1 MCCIE
6 ARVIISMSGESCQD
20 IDPFKKE
27 FPPKHKFR
35 AENYAGL
42 VAEEA
47 QDCHPKCSQ
56 FWVESYLTGN
66 WVLYGCEICFTT
78 FLFFIVTL
86 KGEAPVKLH
95 GTMKVSDQ
103 GHLEIGGCDTV
114 ALAKEFATPL
124 YVMDEEKIRS
134 NCQEYVQAFKKYY
147 PNSEVI
153 YASKVFS
160 TLAMCRLIAEE
171 DMGLDVVSGGE
182 LFTAIKSGFPVSR
195 IYFHGNNKS
204 PEELEMALEAQVGR
218 FVVDNFY
225 ELGLLNEL
233 AKHRKIKAKIL
244 LRVSPGIDA
253 HTHHY
258 IKTGMI
264 DSKFGL
270 AIANGQAMM
279 GIEKALSM
287 KNVELKGIHC
297 HIGSQIFDLK
307 SYQEAAQTMMGF
319 LKEVKDSTG
328 FVAQELNL
336 GGGLGIYYS
345 EGDTPQSIAE
355 MVMTISDAIKASAL
369 LHNLSLPK
377 IIVEPGR
384 SIAGEAGITLYTIG
398 SIKDIPDVR
407 KYVAVDG
414 GMTDNIRP
422 ALYQAKYEAGIA
434 NKMSVPAEEV
444 VSIAGKCCESGDMLV
459 WDVELPRV
467 EAGDILVVSS
477 TGAYNYS
484 MSSNYNRNVKP
495 AVVFVNN
502 GKADIVV
509 KRETY
514 ADLIRND
521 VVPNRMQDKKACLA

>member
-1 MCCIE
+1 M
-6 ARVIISMSGESCQD
+6 
-20 IDPFKKE
+20 
-27 FPPKHKFR
+27 
-35 AENYAGL
+35 
-42 VAEEA
+42 
-47 QDCHPKCSQ
+47 
-56 FWVESYLTGN
+56 
-66 WVLYGCEICFTT
+66 
-78 FLFFIVTL
+78 
-86 KGEAPVKLH
+86 KLL
-95 GTMKVSDQ
+95 GTMKINNV
-103 GHLEIGGCDTV
+103 GHLEISGCDTV
-114 ALAKEFATPL
+114 ALAQKFGTPL
-124 YVMDEEKIRS
+124 YVMDESKIRS
-134 NCQEYVQAFKKYY
+134 TCRQYVEAFRKYY

-160 TLAMCRLIAEE
+160 TMAMCRLIAEE

-182 LFTAIKSGFPVSR
+182 LFTALKSEFPADRV
-195 IYFHGNNKS
+195 YFHGNNKS

-218 FVVDNFY
+218 VVVDNFY
-225 ELGLLNEL
+225 ELSLLNEL
-233 AKHRKIKAKIL
+233 AKQHKTKAKIL

-270 AIANGQAMM
+270 AIANGQAMLA
-279 GIEKALSM
+279 IEKALSM
-287 KNVELKGIHC
+287 KNIELKGLHC

-307 SYQEAAQTMMGF
+307 SYQEAAETMMGF
-319 LKEVKDSTG
+319 VHKVKTSTG

-345 EGDTPQSIAE
+345 EDDAPRPVEE
-355 MVMTISDAIKASAL
+355 MVVTITETVKAAAANYGL
-369 LHNLSLPK
+369 PLPK

-384 SIAGEAGITLYTIG
+384 SIAGEAGVTLYTVG

-422 ALYQAKYEAGIA
+422 ALYQAKYEAAVA
-434 NKMSVPAEEV
+434 NKMNNPAEET
-444 VSIAGKCCESGDMLV
+444 VSIAGKCCESGDMLI

-467 EAGDILVVSS
+467 EAGDTLVISS

-495 AVVFVNN
+495 AVVFVNDGN
-502 GKADIVV
+502 ADLVV

-514 ADLIRND
+514 NDLIRND
-521 VVPNRMQDKKACLA
+521 VVPERMQDKKAYLA